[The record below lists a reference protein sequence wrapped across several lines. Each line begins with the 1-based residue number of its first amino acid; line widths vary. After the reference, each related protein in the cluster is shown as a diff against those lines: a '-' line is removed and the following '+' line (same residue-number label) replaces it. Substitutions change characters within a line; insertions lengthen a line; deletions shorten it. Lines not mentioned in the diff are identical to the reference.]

1 MDHRNEIFHDKVDNL
16 QSAEERE
23 SSKESH
29 GATDDSKLIGK
40 GDAHAPNNLVVGGRV
55 KEDLDNPEWLIRYGD
70 NLVLISMSSILV
82 IDYLKVSY
90 F

>member
-29 GATDDSKLIGK
+29 GADDDSKLIGK
-40 GDAHAPNNLVVGGRV
+40 GDAHVPNNLVVGGRV
-55 KEDLDNPEWLIRYGD
+55 KEDLDNPEWLIRFGD
-70 NLVLISMSSILV
+70 NLVLISMASILV